1 MHDTDTSPEKIFV
14 VIDPTSDKQ
23 SALDRAVALAK
34 HYGARIH
41 AYLCVYSSLETDDPE
56 MLKKVEME
64 RYKWWLD
71 TFIEPI
77 RAKGVNIDVEIDWS
91 PSWREAMRDAA
102 LRSGCDL
109 IIKQT
114 TRTKGRSI
122 MMTSSDTLL
131 FEATKARIHLTTPRE
146 EPPSNK
152 ILAAVDVARDD
163 VKYQKLLKSVLQA
176 GRDIEKAHAEE
187 GAELHVVY
195 AYSKQD
201 DYRHVTDVAKATG
214 VDPARVHVVGGRP
227 EEVIEKLADELNT
240 YLVIIGLSASHRL
253 FGATS
258 DWILNNIH
266 HDVLV
271 IQR

>member
-1 MHDTDTSPEKIFV
+1 MNDTDTSPEKIFV
-14 VIDPTSDKQ
+14 VIDPTSEQQ
-23 SALDRAVALAK
+23 SALDRAVALAR

-41 AYLCVYSSLETDDPE
+41 SYLCIYSNLETDNPE
-56 MLKKVEME
+56 MLKKVEMD
-64 RYKWWLD
+64 RYKLWLD

-77 RAKGVNIDVEIDWS
+77 RAKGIDIDVQIDWS
-91 PSWREAMRDAA
+91 PSWREAMRDAVLHA
-102 LRSGCDL
+102 DCDL

-114 TRTKGRSI
+114 TRTRGRSI

-131 FEATKARIHLTTPRE
+131 FEATKVRIHLTTPRE

-152 ILAAVDVARDD
+152 ILAAVDVARDNA
-163 VKYQKLLKSVLQA
+163 KYRKLFESVLRI
-176 GRDIEKAHAEE
+176 GKDIEKAHADE

-195 AYSKQD
+195 AYATQE

-214 VDPARVHVVGGRP
+214 VDPERVHVVGGRP
-227 EEVIEKLADELNT
+227 EEAIEKVAGDLNP
-240 YLVIIGLSASHRL
+240 YLVIIGLSAGRRL

-271 IQR
+271 IQS

>member
-1 MHDTDTSPEKIFV
+1 MHDTDTQPEKIFV
-14 VIDPTSDKQ
+14 VIDPTSEHQ
-23 SALDRAVALAK
+23 GALTKAVDLAR

-41 AYLCVYSSLETDDPE
+41 AYLCVYSSLETDDPA
-56 MLKKVEME
+56 MLKQVEMD
-64 RYKWWLD
+64 RYKLWLD

-77 RAKGVNIDVEIDWS
+77 RAKGVNIDVQLDWT

-102 LRSGCDL
+102 LHSDCDL

-114 TRTKGRSI
+114 TRTRGRSI

-131 FEATKARIHLTTPRE
+131 FEATKARILLTSPRE
-146 EPPSNK
+146 EPTSNK
-152 ILAAVDVARDD
+152 ILAAVDVARDE
-163 VKYQKLLKSVLQA
+163 VRYRKLFESVMQT
-176 GRDIEKAHAEE
+176 GRDIEKAHADIS
-187 GAELHVVY
+187 AELHVLY
-195 AYSKQD
+195 AYTTQE

-214 VDPARVHVVGGRP
+214 VDASRIHVVGGRP
-227 EEVIEKLADELNT
+227 EEAIEKVAGELNT
-240 YLVIIGLSASHRL
+240 YLVIIGLSAGRRL